1 MISVC
6 TSTFNERPEIL
17 ARTWASLKAQTHT
30 DFVWTIY
37 DDSTDQTAWNT
48 IWGFCADE
56 RYKIELFRPHVPSG
70 GNIGLSK
77 RNCFGLAKGDILV
90 ELDSDDELAPTALE
104 QIAGAFQDLEVGFVF
119 SDWSEIN
126 EAGESCRYPEGWAF
140 GYGSEYERD
149 GIWVMSA
156 PEINNIT
163 SRHIVSMPN
172 HVRAWRSS
180 VYHAIGGHSTEFPVA
195 DDYELCVR
203 TILNTKWKHIAEPLY
218 RQHIRSGSA
227 QRTKNALIQ
236 QLVAQ
241 IADRYKDDLTALFA
255 DS

>member
-1 MISVC
+1 
-6 TSTFNERPEIL
+6 
-17 ARTWASLKAQTHT
+17 
-30 DFVWTIY
+30 
-37 DDSTDQTAWNT
+37 
-48 IWGFCADE
+48 
-56 RYKIELFRPHVPSG
+56 
-70 GNIGLSK
+70 
-77 RNCFGLAKGDILV
+77 
-90 ELDSDDELAPTALE
+90 
-104 QIAGAFQDLEVGFVF
+104 
-119 SDWSEIN
+119 
-126 EAGESCRYPEGWAF
+126 
-140 GYGSEYERD
+140 
-149 GIWVMSA
+149 MSA

-203 TILNTKWKHIAEPLY
+203 TILNTKWQHIAEPLY